1 MTTTN
6 TESKTIGV
14 SKKRWVV
21 CFENTIL
28 ELDLS
33 TYEKLVY
40 IVLCSHARKDGLC
53 YPSVKKIAAE
63 ASCSRAKVFEALK
76 ILEERGIITRRT
88 QVFEGRGQTSNL
100 YEIIDITPR
109 PQNGQANHEPTFPP
123 SILQTGES
131 TYQTG
136 ESTVA
141 TGGSTIA
148 TGRVHVLDTHI
159 KVLEQDHINKTK
171 EQEYPP
177 TPQGIWEGRN
187 EKYETSKPQ
196 NQNQKHDTE
205 AKSEEQI
212 QRMEPDAAPLHETI
226 LRAFNEILPELP
238 GAERL
243 TASRIKALRLR
254 IGEDPARKEADWWK
268 QYFDGVRLF
277 PWLMGNNPHNWK
289 ATFDWLIGETGM
301 QKVIE
306 GGFMKAS
313 RPEYSRE
320 ELLEWQ
326 RRYTD
331 ERGIVDAKALLRDW
345 RAHMAGMTGKA

>member
-6 TESKTIGV
+6 TEPKTVGV

-28 ELDLS
+28 DLDLS
-33 TYEKLVY
+33 IYEKMVY
-40 IVLCSHARKDGLC
+40 IALCSHARKDGLC

-63 ASCSRAKVFEALK
+63 ASCSRAKVFESLK

-88 QVFEGRGQTSNL
+88 QVFEERGQTSNL

-109 PQNGQANHEPTFPP
+109 PQNGRGNHQP
-123 SILQTGES
+123 SPSPSTSQTGES
-131 TYQTG
+131 TSWMG
-136 ESTVA
+136 GSTVA
-141 TGGSTIA
+141 IGGSTME

-171 EQEYPP
+171 EQESPL
-177 TPQGIWEGRN
+177 TPQGVWEGRN
-187 EKYETSKPQ
+187 EKPETSKPQ
-196 NQNQKHDTE
+196 NQKHGTE
-205 AKSEEQI
+205 AKHKGPI
-212 QRMEPDAAPLHETI
+212 QGAGPDASPLHETI
-226 LRAFNEILPELP
+226 LRAFNETLPELP

-243 TASRIKALRLR
+243 TALRIKTLDLR
-254 IGEDPARKEADWWK
+254 IGEDLARKEPDWWK
-268 QYFDGVRLF
+268 QYFERVRLF

-289 ATFDWLIGETGM
+289 ASFDWLIGESGM

-326 RRYTD
+326 KRYTD

-345 RAHMAGMTGKA
+345 RAHTAGTKGAV